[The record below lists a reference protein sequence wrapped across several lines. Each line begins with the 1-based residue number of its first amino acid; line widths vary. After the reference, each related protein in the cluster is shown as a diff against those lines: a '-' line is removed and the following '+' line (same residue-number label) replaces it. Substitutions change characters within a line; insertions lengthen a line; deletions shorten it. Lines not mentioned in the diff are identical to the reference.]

1 LCEQQ
6 PAENSGSST
15 SSGGS
20 NYGTLGRSPVG
31 MASMMDEMAKT
42 LARRRAACEAV
53 KKEAL
58 DEEQDRRQWDRAAAG
73 PGAGAPG
80 AAAPKLAN
88 GAESPK
94 PNRKR
99 FGSSSEEN
107 LVPKVNGTEGTS
119 CGDLE
124 SFKQDILREM
134 RQEIARMKQDI
145 ISGTYILFS

>member
-1 LCEQQ
+1 
-6 PAENSGSST
+6 
-15 SSGGS
+15 
-20 NYGTLGRSPVG
+20 
-31 MASMMDEMAKT
+31 MMDEMAKT